1 MSKENCKLPNIWVPG
16 TMEPFTK
23 GYCTTVKEI
32 INVGKKDCEHPNV
45 WIPGTK
51 QPFTKGKCAVPNEKK
66 ASPKASPKQISKSI
80 SITQPKI
87 SSPKQFT
94 PPHILKQQIDYI
106 NKSSDEV
113 KDAIKYVFTTKNQ
126 QLIAQ
131 DNINDDLQK
140 NLNIVTK
147 VFKDI
152 PKTSQN
158 VVVYKN
164 FNKKITTDF
173 VSATYTTTHLKQPIV
188 KQYQLC
194 IIIPASSS
202 VIPYYDKNG
211 LRVVIAK
218 NTNFNFD
225 KYNEATKVSTFAM
238 SSTKKMSSPVK
249 DSSNSIE
256 KQLIKQVLDFSFIEK
271 SDYKLQID
279 YVNNLNQ
286 EEMEALTEILEYDQD
301 NFNISTLSN
310 KEKNYVKIIDELFA
324 NTYTLEKP
332 IEGYVGKYE
341 WKDEPTGYKKI
352 SLLKNSIKVIIPKGA
367 KVLFNL
373 ENNNIFLPRDSK
385 FKKLKKD
392 VYEYIVPK
400 KLPILEVDKQKT
412 SIMVS
417 PQSQIKKQLNF
428 TKSLTYTQKMA
439 LKSYFNNDGLYYN
452 LLTENSG
459 YDLDDDE
466 KHVIDTLDN
475 LFKSVPPLETDYESY
490 VLVDMKY
497 FKPTPTYRQ
506 ISWTKQPTE
515 TRIIIPKGSHVLF
528 LNDDDDFG
536 SYLFPRNSNFVVQ
549 GDKIIYKEK
558 LPLPILESNPQ
569 QVLGGVSS
577 KIHKI
582 HHSKSA
588 IYVDQEYS
596 NILKLQIEYMKK
608 LDKKTIDALVYY
620 TDNGYTLINNAL
632 NSGNVNSQK
641 LETYINLIDDAFKNA
656 PPTTQSLIL
665 YRGIKS
671 QTKITKDFVNKA
683 YVSTSSNKNTSLGFS
698 GQQGYPCC
706 FFEFTIPKGSRV
718 LPLMFLSMFKGEM
731 EILLARD
738 SEFHVVKHSFTPKA
752 NTVIAKYIETIDKL
766 KPVGVKQSTK
776 PPQLEKQPS
785 FIAKTLE
792 QQVQSGKKPCK
803 PHPAYGT
810 DKYICNDNTGKWV
823 LKTGAIG
830 KKLLKTQEKISP
842 KQQPKPKSPVKKPKS
857 LVKST
862 TKSSSKKVY
871 TKEQMYDKFKETF
884 KDDLIGFIG
893 KDKPK
898 FRVATSGGYGV
909 KTTLEEKHGIFGK
922 IITKDIDLT
931 VSVYNSSM
939 NAYECYQYLLNKVKQ
954 FIKDSGDAKNFKI
967 EVLHMYNSFVPIFKY
982 TRYYI
987 IMIEYKKDEFIDL
1000 AITDMKITD
1009 SMIDIPLSQ
1018 NVGLPIKTEEE
1029 YLKEF
1034 LTFVYMENVPGVN
1047 DQVYYKRNP
1056 IVGKL
1061 PAKGQKDIL
1070 NSKLLCD
1077 KVKKATYKGYCKL
1090 LKEITIEKL
1099 KGMPKGVR
1107 DAYFKSLQTITKE
1120 F

>member
-1 MSKENCKLPNIWVPG
+1 MGKEDCKLPNIWVPG

-51 QPFTKGKCAVPNEKK
+51 QPFTKGKCAIPNEKIESPK
-66 ASPKASPKQISKSI
+66 ATPKASPKQISKSI
-80 SITQPKI
+80 SVKQPKI
-87 SSPKQFT
+87 SSPKQLT
-94 PPHILKQQIDYI
+94 PHILKQQLDYI

-140 NLNIVTK
+140 KLNIVTK

-164 FNKKITTDF
+164 FNKKITNDF
-173 VSATYTTTHLKQPIV
+173 VSATYTTTYLKQPAV
-188 KQYQLC
+188 KEYQLC
-194 IIIPASSS
+194 IIIPAGTSI
-202 VIPYYDKNG
+202 IPYYDKSG
-211 LRVVIAK
+211 LRIVIAK

-225 KYNEATKVSTFAM
+225 KYNDTTKVSSFTIAM
-238 SSTKKMSSPVK
+238 SKKMSSPDKTTSAIVPF
-249 DSSNSIE
+249 NE
-256 KQLIKQVLDFSFIEK
+256 K
-271 SDYKLQID
+271 DYKLQID

-286 EEMEALTEILEYDQD
+286 EEMEAITEILEYDQD
-301 NFNISTLSN
+301 YFNISTLSN
-310 KEKNYVKIIDELFA
+310 KEKNYVKIIDELFE

-332 IEGYVGKYE
+332 IKGYLGKYQ
-341 WKDEPTGYKKI
+341 WVDKPTGYKRI
-352 SLLKNSIKVIIPKGA
+352 SLLKNSITVLIPKGA

-373 ENNNIFLPRDSK
+373 DNNNIFLPRDSK

-392 VYEYIVPK
+392 VYEYVVPK
-400 KLPILEVDKQKT
+400 KLPNLQVDKQKT
-412 SIMVS
+412 PVMASL
-417 PQSQIKKQLNF
+417 QSKIKKQLNF
-428 TKSLTYTQKMA
+428 TTTLTYTQKMA
-439 LKSYFNNDGLYYN
+439 LKTYFNNDGLYYN
-452 LLTENSG
+452 LLTEDSG
-459 YDLDDDE
+459 YDLDDDD
-466 KHVIDTLDN
+466 KHVINTLDN
-475 LFKSVPPLETDYESY
+475 LFKIVPPLEIDYESY
-490 VLVDMKY
+490 VIVDMEY
-497 FKPTPTYRQ
+497 FEPTSPTYRQ
-506 ISWTKQPTE
+506 ITWTNQPTE

-528 LNDDDDFG
+528 LSEEGDNDFG

-558 LPLPILESNPQ
+558 SPLPILQPQ
-569 QVLGGVSS
+569 SKQVLGGVSS

-582 HHSKSA
+582 HHPKSA
-588 IYVDQEYS
+588 MYVDQEYS
-596 NILKLQIEYMKK
+596 NILKPQIEYMKK

-620 TDNGYTLINNAL
+620 TGSGYTNINYAL
-632 NSGNVNSQK
+632 NSGNINTDK
-641 LETYINLIDDAFKNA
+641 LKNYINLIDDAFKNA

-671 QTKITKDFVNKA
+671 DTKITKDFVNKA

-698 GQQGYPCC
+698 GHQGYPCC

-718 LPLMFLSMFKGEM
+718 LPLMFLSMYKDEM

-738 SEFHVVKHSFTPKA
+738 SEFNVIKHSFTPKA
-752 NTVIAKYIETIDKL
+752 NTVIAKYVETIDKL

-785 FIAKTLE
+785 FIAKTPE
-792 QQVQSGKKPCK
+792 KQVQPGKKPCK

-830 KKLLKTQEKISP
+830 KKLVKAQSTTKPTSPVKTATKLKSP
-842 KQQPKPKSPVKKPKS
+842 DKTATKLTKSPVTKPK
-857 LVKST
+857 KQ
-862 TKSSSKKVY
+862 VY
-871 TKEQMYDKFKETF
+871 TKEQMYNKFKETF

-909 KTTLEEKHGIFGK
+909 KTTLEDKHGIYGK

-1018 NVGLPIKTEEE
+1018 KVGLPIKTEEE

>member
-1 MSKENCKLPNIWVPG
+1 MGKEDCKLPNIWVPG

-66 ASPKASPKQISKSI
+66 ESPKPTPKASPNQISKSI

-87 SSPKQFT
+87 SSPKQLT

-131 DNINDDLQK
+131 DNINADLQK
-140 NLNIVTK
+140 KLNIVTK

-173 VSATYTTTHLKQPIV
+173 VSATYTTTHLKQPTV

-194 IIIPASSS
+194 IIIPVGSS
-202 VIPYYDKNG
+202 VIPYYDKSG

-225 KYNEATKVSTFAM
+225 KYNEVTKVSSFTLAM
-238 SSTKKMSSPVK
+238 SSPDKTAQISP
-249 DSSNSIE
+249 
-256 KQLIKQVLDFSFIEK
+256 
-271 SDYKLQID
+271 
-279 YVNNLNQ
+279 
-286 EEMEALTEILEYDQD
+286 T
-301 NFNISTLSN
+301 
-310 KEKNYVKIIDELFA
+310 
-324 NTYTLEKP
+324 
-332 IEGYVGKYE
+332 
-341 WKDEPTGYKKI
+341 
-352 SLLKNSIKVIIPKGA
+352 
-367 KVLFNL
+367 
-373 ENNNIFLPRDSK
+373 
-385 FKKLKKD
+385 
-392 VYEYIVPK
+392 
-400 KLPILEVDKQKT
+400 
-412 SIMVS
+412 
-417 PQSQIKKQLNF
+417 KKQLNF

-439 LKSYFNNDGLYYN
+439 LKTYFNNDGLYYN

-459 YDLDDDE
+459 YDLDDDD
-466 KHVIDTLDN
+466 KHVINTLDD

-497 FKPTPTYRQ
+497 FKPTSPTYYQ
-506 ISWTKQPTE
+506 ISWTNKQTE
-515 TRIIIPKGSHVLF
+515 ERILIPKGSHVLF
-528 LNDDDDFG
+528 LSDDDDFG
-536 SYLFPRNSNFVVQ
+536 SYLFPRNSNFVIQ
-549 GDKIIYKEK
+549 GNKIIYKEK
-558 LPLPILESNPQ
+558 LPLPILEPK
-569 QVLGGVSS
+569 QVLGGVS
-577 KIHKI
+577 HKF

-620 TDNGYTLINNAL
+620 TGNGYILINNAL

-641 LETYINLIDDAFKNA
+641 LKDYINLIDDAFKNA

-698 GQQGYPCC
+698 GHQGYPCC

-752 NTVIAKYIETIDKL
+752 NTVIAKYVETIDKL

-776 PPQLEKQPS
+776 QPS
-785 FIAKTLE
+785 FIAKPPKPPE
-792 QQVQSGKKPCK
+792 QQVQPGKKPCK

-842 KQQPKPKSPVKKPKS
+842 KQQPKPKS
-857 LVKST
+857 T
-862 TKSSSKKVY
+862 TKSSSKKVH

-893 KDKPK
+893 KDKPT

-939 NAYECYQYLLNKVKQ
+939 NAYDCYQYLLNKVKQ

-1018 NVGLPIKTEEE
+1018 KVGLPIKTEEE